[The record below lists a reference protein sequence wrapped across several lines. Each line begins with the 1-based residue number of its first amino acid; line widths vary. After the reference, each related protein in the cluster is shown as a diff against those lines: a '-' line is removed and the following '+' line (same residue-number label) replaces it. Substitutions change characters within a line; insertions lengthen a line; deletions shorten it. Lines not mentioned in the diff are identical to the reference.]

1 MHFSVPRLASSRWRF
16 ILHAMGRKT
25 NPRIQTFKGRL
36 AVCMLR
42 LIGCLPFVA
51 NRWLATLLGHLVA
64 AFPSQARRVSEVNLA
79 LCYPDRPEAER
90 RKLARISLVES
101 IKNTFEI
108 ALFWSRP
115 QAGMERIVS
124 IDGGDALKATV
135 DDGHPVM
142 ILAPHLGCWEVLNF
156 WLADHY
162 DLHVMFAPSGLPEVD
177 QLVKQG
183 REHFGSTMYPT
194 TARGV
199 AGLVRAM
206 RKGAMTAILPD
217 QVPDRRSGRHA
228 DFYGHP
234 AYTGT
239 LACKL
244 IQQTGARPFMAW
256 ARRLPGTAGFEL
268 RFRPADSAIADVDLD
283 TSLSAL
289 NRSIEK
295 LIDEG
300 PEQYLWSYKR
310 FRRPPAGEHAPY

>member
-1 MHFSVPRLASSRWRF
+1 
-16 ILHAMGRKT
+16 
-25 NPRIQTFKGRL
+25 
-36 AVCMLR
+36 MLR
-42 LIGCLPFVA
+42 LIGTLPFVL
-51 NRWLATLLGHLVA
+51 NRGLATLLGHSIALL
-64 AFPSQARRVSEVNLA
+64 PSQARRVSEINLSR
-79 LCYPDRPEAER
+79 CYPDMPDKER
-90 RKLARISLVES
+90 RKLARQSLVES

-115 QAGMERIVS
+115 ETGMKRIVN
-124 IDGGDALKATV
+124 IDGGDTLQAAV
-135 DDGHPVM
+135 EAGHPVM

-156 WLADHY
+156 WLANHY

-177 QLVKQG
+177 ELVKQG

-228 DFYGHP
+228 EFYGHQ

-244 IQQTGARPFMAW
+244 VQQTGARPFMAW
-256 ARRLPGTAGFEL
+256 ARRLPGTQGFEL
-268 RFRPADSAIADVDLD
+268 RFRPADEAIADKDLD
-283 TSLSAL
+283 ISLLAL
-289 NRSIEK
+289 NRSIEN

-300 PEQYLWSYKR
+300 PQQYLWSYKR
-310 FRRPPAGEHAPY
+310 FRRPPEGERAPY

>member
-1 MHFSVPRLASSRWRF
+1 M
-16 ILHAMGRKT
+16 
-25 NPRIQTFKGRL
+25 QTFKGRTAVL
-36 AVCMLR
+36 ALR
-42 LIGCLPFVA
+42 LVACLPFTL
-51 NRWLATLLGHLVA
+51 NRWLATLIGTLIATLPTA
-64 AFPSQARRVSEVNLA
+64 ALRNSRINLA
-79 LCYPDRPEAER
+79 LCYPELSARQHKR
-90 RKLARISLVES
+90 LARQSLVES
-101 IKNTFEI
+101 IRNTFEI
-108 ALFWSRP
+108 ALFWHHP
-115 QAGMERIVS
+115 EAGLKRVVRV
-124 IDGGDALKATV
+124 DGGEPLQAAV
-135 DDGHPVM
+135 DSGKPVM

-177 QLVKQG
+177 ALVRQG

-228 DFYGHP
+228 PFYGQP

-244 IQQTGARPFMAW
+244 VQQTGAQPFMAW
-256 ARRLPGTAGFEL
+256 AKRLPGTQGYEL
-268 RFRPADSAIADVDLD
+268 RFRPADNAIADPDLD
-283 TSLSAL
+283 TSLVAL
-289 NRSIEK
+289 NQSIEA
-295 LIDEG
+295 LINEG

-310 FRRPPAGEHAPY
+310 FRRPPAGIRAPY

>member
-1 MHFSVPRLASSRWRF
+1 
-16 ILHAMGRKT
+16 
-25 NPRIQTFKGRL
+25 
-36 AVCMLR
+36 MLR
-42 LIGCLPFVA
+42 LIGCLPFTL
-51 NRWLATLLGHLVA
+51 NRWLATVIGHLVA
-64 AFPSQARRVSEVNLA
+64 LFPSEARRISTTNLS
-79 LCYPDRPEAER
+79 LCYPRLSASEHR
-90 RKLARISLVES
+90 RLARQSLVES

-115 QAGMERIVS
+115 ASGMKCIKGV
-124 IDGGDALKATV
+124 DGGDALQAAV
-135 DDGHPVM
+135 DAGQPVM

-162 DLHVMFAPSGLPEVD
+162 NLHVMFAPSGLPQVD
-177 QLVKQG
+177 QLVRAG

-228 DFYGHP
+228 AFYGQP

-256 ARRLPGTAGFEL
+256 AYRLPGTQGFEL
-268 RFRPADSAIADVDLD
+268 RFRPADECIADPDLD
-283 TSLSAL
+283 TSLLAL
-289 NRSIEK
+289 NRSIAA
-295 LIDEG
+295 LIDEA

-310 FRRPPAGEHAPY
+310 FRRPPAGQKAPY